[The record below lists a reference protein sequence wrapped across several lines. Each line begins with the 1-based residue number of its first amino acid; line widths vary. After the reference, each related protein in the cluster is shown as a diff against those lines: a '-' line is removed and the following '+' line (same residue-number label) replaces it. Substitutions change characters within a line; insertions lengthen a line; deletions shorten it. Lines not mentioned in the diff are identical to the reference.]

1 MKQNVIEFLG
11 MDGCPNRSEML
22 ASLQAALKDLKW
34 DQTINK
40 LDLISLSKQQDKR
53 AGFGSPTILV
63 NGKDLFGSP
72 FPETYNP
79 SCRYY
84 PNGLPG
90 TEEIVAKLKSVA
102 E

>member
-1 MKQNVIEFLG
+1 MKIEFLG

-22 ASLQAALKDLKW
+22 ASLQSAIKELHW

-40 LDLISLSKQQDKR
+40 LDLIELSKKQGKR

-63 NGKDLFGSP
+63 NGKDLFDLP

-84 PNGLPG
+84 PQGLPG